1 MSQQYSRDQELFL
14 PWSSQ
19 QLLLWPLHQS
29 YAMNLSLNVL
39 VAAAAWHARE
49 TAERPA
55 QHSYGCS
62 DVALYNLSCNRQ
74 KLIHHGQ

>member
-1 MSQQYSRDQELFL
+1 MSQQYSRDPGIFL
-14 PWSSQ
+14 AVTSQ

-39 VAAAAWHARE
+39 VAAAAWHAQE
-49 TAERPA
+49 TAERFA

-62 DVALYNLSCNRQ
+62 DAALYNFSCNRQ
-74 KLIHHGQ
+74 KLIHHGK